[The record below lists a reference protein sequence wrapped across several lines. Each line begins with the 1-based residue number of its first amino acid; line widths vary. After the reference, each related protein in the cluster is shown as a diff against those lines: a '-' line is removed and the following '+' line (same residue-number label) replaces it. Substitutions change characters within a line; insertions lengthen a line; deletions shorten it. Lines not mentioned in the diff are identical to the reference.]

1 MKTIAQHIN
10 KISRRLLCA
19 TAVLFIGSFN
29 SSDAQLIVA
38 EDFLYAQ
45 PTKAFGAGGGFTRQ
59 GYGGGQHTELGQWTD
74 IWNSFGDGVITG
86 ADIAGEAFA
95 ETFNP
100 EFDMFAGV
108 TRNGLSDNWL
118 DRDYSLTGLDEEQT
132 IYFGVTMRSNDEFAI
147 PNSTFFLSG
156 AGGASQIGMG
166 YTEAGFRALLGDFL
180 EGDGDVGIVPGPEI
194 TDGLDPHRLIG
205 KLEINASGADERLTV
220 WLDPTGVET
229 AVESIEAQADV
240 VSGVSDLTGNLRLD
254 HVGSGGLMFWDDLAV
269 GTTWES
275 VASVSIPRV
284 NLLADTG
291 DNELRWS
298 NETETDLEVT
308 FLQAESEGGFR
319 DRRWESLAD
328 QGVSGFQE
336 NNPTRNRL
344 TESNLFESLSLNSG
358 DSVTWGN
365 ALGGREDIIAHVG
378 TSDGLLNVANVVY
391 GDIPDPEVAGAD
403 VDGDGVIGLADIDS
417 LCSQISAG
425 TNGSAFDLTGDG
437 VVDGEDLASFL
448 EQTGTLAAD
457 TNFDGRV
464 DFPDFLALSSNFGQ
478 SERTWSQGDVDCNG
492 AVQFADFLILSSNFG
507 QSAGAAAS
515 VPEPQGMVQ
524 MLVLAGMIL
533 VVRRKR

>member
-1 MKTIAQHIN
+1 MKTIANYICTAMCTSTLALAFIN
-10 KISRRLLCA
+10 VSE
-19 TAVLFIGSFN
+19 
-29 SSDAQLIVA
+29 AQLILA

-59 GYGGGQHTELGQWTD
+59 GYGGGQHTELGQWIG

-86 ADIAGEAFA
+86 SDISDEAFA
-95 ETFNP
+95 ETFDP
-100 EFDMFAGV
+100 ELDMFAGV

-118 DRDYSLTGLDEEQT
+118 DRGYSFNGLDDDQT
-132 IYFGVTMRSNDEFAI
+132 IYFGITMRSTDEFAL
-147 PNSTFFLSG
+147 PNSTFYLSG

-166 YTEAGFRALLGDFL
+166 YTEAGFRALLGDFT

-194 TDGLDPHRLIG
+194 TDGLDAHRLIG
-205 KLEINASGADERLTV
+205 KLEINASGTDERLSV

-229 AVESIEAQADV
+229 AEEMAEAQADV
-240 VSGVSDLTGNLRLD
+240 VSGISEFTGNLRLD
-254 HVGSGGLMFWDDLAV
+254 HVASNGLMFWDDLTV

-298 NETETDLEVT
+298 NETGTDLDIT
-308 FLQAESEGGFR
+308 FLQAESERGFR
-319 DRRWESLAD
+319 DARWESLAE
-328 QGVSGFQE
+328 QGVAGFQE

-344 TESNLFESLSLNSG
+344 TESNLFQSLALASG
-358 DSVTWGN
+358 DSVTWGS
-365 ALGGREDIIAHVG
+365 ALGGGEDIVAHVG

-391 GDIPDPEVAGAD
+391 GEIPDQAAVGAD

-425 TNGSAFDLTGDG
+425 TNAEAFDLTGDG
-437 VVDGEDLASFL
+437 VVDGEDLSSFL
-448 EQTGTLAAD
+448 EQTGTLAGD
-457 TNFDGRV
+457 TNFDGSV
-464 DFPDFLALSSNFGQ
+464 EFADFLALSANFGQ
-478 SERTWSQGDVDCNG
+478 SDRTWSQGDVDCNG
-492 AVQFADFLILSSNFG
+492 AVQFADFLILSANFG
-507 QSAGAAAS
+507 QTTAQASA

-524 MLVLAGMIL
+524 VLVFTAMIC
-533 VVRRKR
+533 VVTRKRRKV